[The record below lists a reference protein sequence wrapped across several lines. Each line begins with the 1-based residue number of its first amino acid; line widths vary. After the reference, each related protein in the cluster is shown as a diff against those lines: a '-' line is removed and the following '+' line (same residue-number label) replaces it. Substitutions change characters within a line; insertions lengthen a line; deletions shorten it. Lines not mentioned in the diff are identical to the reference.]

1 MWRIEVT
8 EIGRT
13 PLPPIDL
20 DSDEVVIGSG
30 EGCQLRLPARSVRA
44 RHLLLSRKV
53 ARPLRMGWRAE
64 AEVEIDGV
72 RRQAGE
78 RGESEEAMVAVL
90 GGYRLQITEAAPAS
104 IPTSPQRTESL
115 VREMIRTIMGGAA
128 PRLLVEEGPEV
139 NSSRT
144 LAPPNSRLTVGR
156 GDEADWVILDEDLS
170 RVHAAIKRT
179 WDGVSIVDLG
189 SKNGTRVDGE
199 PVPPGE
205 EGRVLRDGARIALG
219 DVVMRYRDDA
229 ETYLSQA
236 EDGAGAGPDAAD
248 GVTGGLGSE
257 AAASLAA
264 ASRPPPKEGKAAKA
278 SISPSVSPSKTP
290 QKTPALR
297 PPTTPPRPRPPTAPP
312 IASAPSAASAAS
324 PTSSSGAASSS
335 SPLLVGVGV
344 AVVAG
349 AIAAAAWLL
358 GG

>member
-30 EGCQLRLPARSVRA
+30 EGCQLRLPARAVRA
-44 RHLLLSRKV
+44 RHLLLSRKG

-156 GDEADWVILDEDLS
+156 GDEADWVILDEELS

-199 PVPPGE
+199 LVPPGE
-205 EGRVLRDGARIALG
+205 EGRGLRDGARIALG

-229 ETYLSQA
+229 ETYLSQ
-236 EDGAGAGPDAAD
+236 EDDGLGLGDGAA
-248 GVTGGLGSE
+248 GGLGSE
-257 AAASLAA
+257 ASSSLAA
-264 ASRPPPKEGKAAKA
+264 SSRPPPKGAKGA
-278 SISPSVSPSKTP
+278 SASTKTP

-297 PPTTPPRPRPPTAPP
+297 PPTSPPRSRPPTAPP
-312 IASAPSAASAAS
+312 VASLAAPAASSATS
-324 PTSSSGAASSS
+324 SSSSGASSG

>member
-1 MWRIEVT
+1 MMWRIEVT

-64 AEVEIDGV
+64 AEVELDGV

-90 GGYRLQITEAAPAS
+90 GGYRLHITEAGPLS
-104 IPTSPQRTESL
+104 VPTSPRRTESL

-128 PRLLVEEGPEV
+128 PRLLVEEGPEAS
-139 NSSRT
+139 SSRT

-156 GDEADWVILDEDLS
+156 GDEADWVILDEELS

-199 PVPPGE
+199 LVPPGE
-205 EGRVLRDGARIALG
+205 EGWILRDGARITLG

-229 ETYLSQA
+229 ETYLTQA
-236 EDGAGAGPDAAD
+236 EDGAGDQEVD
-248 GVTGGLGSE
+248 GGLGSQ
-257 AAASLAA
+257 AAALLVES
-264 ASRPPPKEGKAAKA
+264 SRPPPKAAKA
-278 SISPSVSPSKTP
+278 ASPSAKTP
-290 QKTPALR
+290 QKTPQKTPSLR
-297 PPTTPPRPRPPTAPP
+297 PPTSPPRPRPPTAPP
-312 IASAPSAASAAS
+312 VASAAS
-324 PTSSSGAASSS
+324 SASSG